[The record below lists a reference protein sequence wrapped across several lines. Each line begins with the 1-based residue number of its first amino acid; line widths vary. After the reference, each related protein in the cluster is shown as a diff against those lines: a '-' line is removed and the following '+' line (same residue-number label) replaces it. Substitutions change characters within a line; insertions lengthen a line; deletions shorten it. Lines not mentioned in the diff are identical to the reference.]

1 MGRSYSGPALPQR
14 GLGSGGST
22 EGRGDISQ
30 PETSQCWKKG
40 SIYCKFL
47 TLLPLISD
55 LHSFLEL
62 IVIHP

>member
-1 MGRSYSGPALPQR
+1 MGF
-14 GLGSGGST
+14 
-22 EGRGDISQ
+22 ERGDISQ
-30 PETSQCWKKG
+30 LETSQCWKEG

-55 LHSFLEL
+55 LDLFLEL